1 MNNTFISFANTLI
14 NTRYIICF
22 EKRKGV
28 KNYSGKFSIT
38 VFIEGY
44 SSLNEWFDSEEERN
58 DRCLE
63 LETILKVDY
72 GY

>member
-28 KNYSGKFSIT
+28 NDYSGKFSIT
-38 VFIEGY
+38 VFINEH
-44 SSLNEWFDSEEERN
+44 SPLNEWYDSEEERN
-58 DRCLE
+58 NRCLE
-63 LETILKVDY
+63 LETILKVD
-72 GY
+72 

>member
-1 MNNTFISFANTLI
+1 MDNIFISFAGTLI

-22 EKRKGV
+22 EKRTEV
-28 KNYSGKFSIT
+28 VYRVRKFSIT

-44 SSLNEWFDSEEERN
+44 SFLNERFDSEEERN

-63 LETILKVDY
+63 LETILKV
-72 GY
+72 G

>member
-1 MNNTFISFANTLI
+1 MNNTFISFADTLI

-28 KNYSGKFSIT
+28 NDYSGKFSIT
-38 VFIEGY
+38 IFIEEY
-44 SSLNEWFDSEEERN
+44 SPRTEWYDSEEERN

-63 LETILKVDY
+63 LETILKVD
-72 GY
+72 

>member
-1 MNNTFISFANTLI
+1 MNNTFISFADNLI

-28 KNYSGKFSIT
+28 NAYAGKYSIT

-44 SSLNEWFDSEEERN
+44 DSLNEWFDSKEERTE
-58 DRCLE
+58 RYVE
-63 LETILKVDY
+63 LMTILNSN
-72 GY
+72 

>member
-22 EKRKGV
+22 EKRTGV
-28 KNYSGKFSIT
+28 NDYSGKFSIT
-38 VFIEGY
+38 VFIEGH
-44 SSLNEWFDSEEERN
+44 SSLNEWYDSEEERN

-63 LETILKVDY
+63 LITILKV
-72 GY
+72 G

>member
-22 EKRKGV
+22 AKRTGV
-28 KNYSGKFSIT
+28 NDYSGKFFIT
-38 VFIEGY
+38 VFIEGH

-63 LETILKVDY
+63 LITMLKVD
-72 GY
+72 

>member
-1 MNNTFISFANTLI
+1 MNSTFISFANTLI

-22 EKRKGV
+22 EKRKDV
-28 KNYSGKFSIT
+28 IYQAPKFSIT

-63 LETILKVDY
+63 LETILKVN
-72 GY
+72 

>member
-1 MNNTFISFANTLI
+1 MSYTFISFADNLI

-28 KNYSGKFSIT
+28 NAYAGKYSIT
-38 VFIEGY
+38 LFIEGY
-44 SSLNEWFDSEEERN
+44 DSLNEWFDSKEERN

-63 LETILKVDY
+63 LMTILKV
-72 GY
+72 G

>member
-22 EKRKGV
+22 EKRTGV
-28 KNYSGKFSIT
+28 NDYSGKFFIT
-38 VFIEGY
+38 AFIEGY

-63 LETILKVDY
+63 LITMLKVD
-72 GY
+72 

>member
-1 MNNTFISFANTLI
+1 MNNTFISFADTLI

-28 KNYSGKFSIT
+28 NDYSGKFSIT

-44 SSLNEWFDSEEERN
+44 SLLKEWYDSEEERN

-63 LETILKVDY
+63 LLAILKVD
-72 GY
+72 